1 MKFADKVKL
10 RDFNSKKKV
19 WGMGIEVIVI
29 LLCIGMFAGV
39 FSGMVGIGGGI
50 IMVPALVL
58 LVGMSQH
65 EAQSTSLAITLPP
78 ITLLSV
84 MQYYKAG
91 YFNWKYATVVAIAFF
106 IGSYFGGKIAVGMSE
121 AIIKKVF
128 ACFLI
133 LVAIKM
139 LIIDK

>member
-10 RDFNSKKKV
+10 RDLNSKNKV
-19 WGMGIEVIVI
+19 FGMGIEVILI

-65 EAQSTSLAITLPP
+65 EAQSTSLAIMLPP

-84 MQYYKAG
+84 IQYYKAG
-91 YFNWKYATVVAIAFF
+91 YFNWKYALVVALAFF
-106 IGSYFGGKIAVGMSE
+106 VGNYFGGKIAVGMSE
-121 AIIKKVF
+121 AVIKKVF

-139 LIIDK
+139 LWSK